1 MPAFDHWCRLLI
13 LLTALLLSPA
23 LALAEAD
30 GPDFYRLAGVT
41 ANNVLNIRSGPGA
54 EHPIIGAIPAD
65 ADGIANFG
73 CVGGL
78 DIDQWASAA
87 AEERAA
93 ARNHR
98 WCRVGYDRMIGWS
111 AGRHLVEGAGPDAFN
126 GGGHLTSLA
135 GSEWQ
140 IRDFAGE
147 AVAGEAWIAFKADGM
162 VTGYSGC
169 NRFNGGYTESPGK
182 INVGPLAM
190 TRMACPPTMMEIETN
205 FSQALEAVQSIIA
218 THLVLALFDADDLLL
233 ATLTRRDAD

>member
-13 LLTALLLSPA
+13 LLPALLLSPA

-78 DIDQWASAA
+78 DIDQWASAT

-93 ARNHR
+93 ARNLR
-98 WCRVGYDRMIGWS
+98 WCRVGYDRMIG
-111 AGRHLVEGAGPDAFN
+111 
-126 GGGHLTSLA
+126 
-135 GSEWQ
+135 
-140 IRDFAGE
+140 
-147 AVAGEAWIAFKADGM
+147 
-162 VTGYSGC
+162 
-169 NRFNGGYTESPGK
+169 
-182 INVGPLAM
+182 
-190 TRMACPPTMMEIETN
+190 
-205 FSQALEAVQSIIA
+205 
-218 THLVLALFDADDLLL
+218 
-233 ATLTRRDAD
+233 

>member
-1 MPAFDHWCRLLI
+1 MPVLEHLYRLLI
-13 LLTALLLSPA
+13 VLPALLLSPA
-23 LALAEAD
+23 VALAEAD

-54 EHPIIGAIPAD
+54 EHPIVGAIPAD

-78 DIDQWASAA
+78 VIDQWASAT

-93 ARNHR
+93 SRNHR
-98 WCRVGYDRMIGWS
+98 WCRVGYNRMIGWS
-111 AGRHLVEGAGPDAFN
+111 AGRYLVEGAGPDAFN
-126 GGGHLTSLA
+126 GGGRLTSLA

-140 IRDFAGE
+140 VRDLAGE
-147 AVAGEAWIAFKADGM
+147 AVPGEAWIAFKADGM
-162 VTGYSGC
+162 VTGNSGC
-169 NRFNGGYTESPGK
+169 NRFNGGYTESLGK

-190 TRMACPPTMMEIETN
+190 TRMACPPPMMEIEAI
-205 FSQALEAVQSIIA
+205 FSQALEAARSMRA

-233 ATLTRRDAD
+233 ATLARRDAD